1 MQFDA
6 DDLAFM
12 RDVQEYVMQDTCV
25 IWKYTELDPDI
36 YGNVQH
42 QYEEGD
48 SSDCG
53 FDPTASKEV
62 MEGTQVAVTDAV
74 VRLPISLHGS
84 IDQHDRVQITHR
96 FGVALDT
103 PVAYELIGLPERGPS
118 GLVVNL
124 RLITDGSM

>member
-6 DDLAFM
+6 DDLTFM
-12 RDVQEYVMQDTCV
+12 QATQEAAMQDTCV
-25 IWKYTELDPDI
+25 LLRYTELDPDV
-36 YGNVQH
+36 YGNVRH

-53 FDPTASKEV
+53 FDPTASNEV

-74 VRLPISLHGS
+74 VRLPIALHGQ
-84 IDQHDRVQITHR
+84 IDQFDRVKITHR
-96 FGVALDT
+96 FGVALDSPPT
-103 PVAYELIGLPERGPS
+103 YELIGLPERGPS

-124 RLITDGSM
+124 RLVTDGSD